1 MTTLSIATD
10 GYLCSGTGGG
20 GGDTYLTGCL
30 AVDVDLLLHDVDVA
44 ISNTDVGSTLEIYD
58 VNPSVSVY
66 NIDVAPENSE
76 VDTTIEKV
84 DLNGCS

>member
-44 ISNTDVGSTLEIYD
+44 TIIYDVDVGSL
-58 VNPSVSVY
+58 VY
-66 NIDVAPENSE
+66 NRDIAPE
-76 VDTTIEKV
+76 D
-84 DLNGCS
+84 

>member
-1 MTTLSIATD
+1 MTTLSVATD
-10 GYLCSGTGGG
+10 GYLCSGNGGG
-20 GGDTYLTGCL
+20 TGDIYLTGCL
-30 AVDVDLLLHDVDVA
+30 EVDVDLLLHDVDVS
-44 ISNTDVGSTLEIYD
+44 ISNTDVDSSIEIYN
-58 VNPSVSVY
+58 VAPSVSVY